1 MGCGG
6 PEQKSCFGLAEIA
19 SSVFLGLLNDG
30 NAGWIQDFMF
40 LFLMLIKITRK
51 QGKFKIFLRDP
62 RDGII
67 LLRSCA
73 SWEVGRLKCKKKKKK
88 MSQKKFFIN
97 NSAEALSLRRNI
109 RVYWNC
115 LYLFECFQ
123 CVEEAFQNLW
133 KSCLSFRGCLEG
145 SENSSKAW
153 LHNLV
158 KRGKLLMDASQTV
171 NEWKCCILFHGLKM
185 P

>member
-6 PEQKSCFGLAEIA
+6 AELKSCLGLAEVA

-30 NAGWIQDFMF
+30 NAGWIQHFMF
-40 LFLMLIKITRK
+40 LFLMLIKVTRK
-51 QGKFKIFLRDP
+51 QRNFKIFLHDP
-62 RDGII
+62 RDGKI

-73 SWEVGRLKCKKKKKK
+73 SREVGRLKCKQKK
-88 MSQKKFFIN
+88 MPQKKKFFIN
-97 NSAEALSLRRNI
+97 NSAKALNLRRNI

-115 LYLFECFQ
+115 LYLLESFQ

-133 KSCLSFRGCLEG
+133 KSCLSFGDCLEG

-153 LHNLV
+153 LHNLM
-158 KRGKLLMDASQTV
+158 KRGELQIDASQTV
-171 NEWKCCILFHGLKM
+171 NEWKHYILFHWLKM